1 MRWWHEPSGPGDWGV
16 VLTHGAGS
24 NADAPLLKAL
34 GDAFAA
40 SGILVL
46 RYNLPYRDA
55 RPHGPPFPAQAAAD
69 RDGVRAAAAEM
80 RTRTRFVIGCGH
92 SYGGRQTSMAA
103 AEDSRMVDALLLLSY
118 PLHPPRKPE
127 QLRTAHFGQLRTPA
141 LFVHGSRDP
150 FGTVEEMTAAIA
162 LIPARTELM
171 VVERAPHG
179 LSLKAVLEIVS
190 RLMRFLPLIDA
201 ESRG

>member
-1 MRWWHEPSGPGDWGV
+1 
-16 VLTHGAGS
+16 
-24 NADAPLLKAL
+24 
-34 GDAFAA
+34 
-40 SGILVL
+40 
-46 RYNLPYRDA
+46 
-55 RPHGPPFPAQAAAD
+55 
-69 RDGVRAAAAEM
+69 
-80 RTRTRFVIGCGH
+80 
-92 SYGGRQTSMAA
+92 
-103 AEDSRMVDALLLLSY
+103 MVDALLLLSY